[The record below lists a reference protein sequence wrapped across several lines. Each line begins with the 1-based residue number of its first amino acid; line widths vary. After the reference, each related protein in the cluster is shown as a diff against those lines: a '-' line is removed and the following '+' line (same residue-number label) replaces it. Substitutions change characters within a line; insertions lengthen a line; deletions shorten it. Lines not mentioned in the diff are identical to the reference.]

1 MSVMSVMND
10 SKLPV
15 RQIVWIH
22 ADPISIPIC
31 RPRSHRLHLEAL
43 HLDPCRCQQQ
53 TPSDHLE
60 SSQSARSCAASI
72 CICEIFLAAE
82 KESRIQRSWG
92 RAFTITLFFLFL
104 RIESFLLAQIC
115 QDPTRA
121 KCFWLYGDTWWPNPN
136 DAVKSGVSIMKHT
149 KRKISSLSAT
159 SIHIPIIQA
168 IQGWQSL
175 WRNLGGGQ
183 HGFYCTQQDSLR
195 QLQGPDATC
204 RVLMESRA
212 GMWWNVY
219 TLQNLQISKW
229 NMKKKKFLCSAYK
242 AYQSLVANLSQLFP
256 LSKFKLA
263 SGHHHHHLPLR
274 ISLLDE
280 GCQWGQDWRC
290 R

>member
-1 MSVMSVMND
+1 MND

-60 SSQSARSCAASI
+60 SSQSARSCAAVASASVRYFWRQKRSQ
-72 CICEIFLAAE
+72 ESKEAE
-82 KESRIQRSWG
+82 GVPSPSPSFSSSFALSPFSSRKSVK
-92 RAFTITLFFLFL
+92 TLPEQSVSGSMA
-104 RIESFLLAQIC
+104 IHGDQII
-115 QDPTRA
+115 
-121 KCFWLYGDTWWPNPN
+121 PNPN

-159 SIHIPIIQA
+159 SIHIPIIQR
-168 IQGWQSL
+168 IQGIQGRQGL

-183 HGFYCTQQDSLR
+183 HGFHCTQQDGLR
-195 QLQGPDATC
+195 QLQGPQDATC

-212 GMWWNVY
+212 GMCIAKFAKFAKQQMKHEEKKVS
-219 TLQNLQISKW
+219 LLGIQGLSKPGCKLISIVS
-229 NMKKKKFLCSAYK
+229 F
-242 AYQSLVANLSQLFP
+242 

-263 SGHHHHHLPLR
+263 SGHHLPLR